1 LWKPYKRPKQDFK
14 SIEIDIMDAVTKP
27 ILFNGFVVKGNLK
40 VKNRIDKVFFTEIYE
55 LTDGSY
61 LYLYLDLNPNEVMD
75 RRDKF
80 DVIRI
85 KNESQNFVGVI
96 VKQNSRDLL
105 VSIKEELIS
114 AKGFECIAG
123 MGTLKRL
130 LIADVINPLKHPENF
145 KKFKVSIPNGIILFG
160 PPGCGKTFIIRKLA
174 EELQYNFYEVK
185 HSDLAT
191 PYIHGSVSNI
201 GKVFAIAKEN
211 APCVLFFDEISGL
224 IPNRK
229 KLQDSSSYKEEEI
242 DEFLIQLNDAADKR
256 ILVVGATNYIDRL
269 DPAAIRPGRFDK
281 KIYVPPPDFEARK
294 ALFEMGLSNR
304 PFDKNINFE
313 HLAEMTDGFTCAD
326 IIEDIV
332 ESAARAAANLNKT
345 LIDQGLI
352 ESEIARIR
360 PRKVEKEKNEEKS
373 DDTSYIR

>member
-1 LWKPYKRPKQDFK
+1 
-14 SIEIDIMDAVTKP
+14 MDAVTKP

-40 VKNRIDKVFFTEIYE
+40 VKNRVDKVFFTEIYE

-61 LYLYLDLNPNEVMD
+61 LYLYLNLNPNEVMD
-75 RRDKF
+75 RRDKL
-80 DVIRI
+80 DVVRI

-105 VSIKEELIS
+105 VSIKDELIS
-114 AKGFECIAG
+114 ARGFECIAG
-123 MGTLKRL
+123 MDTLKRL

-229 KLQDSSSYKEEEI
+229 TLQDNSSYKEEEI

-281 KIYVPPPDFEARK
+281 KIYVAPPDFEARK
-294 ALFEMGLSNR
+294 ALFKMGLSNR
-304 PFDKNINFE
+304 PFDKNIDFA
-313 HLAEMTDGFTCAD
+313 HLAEISEGFTCAD

-345 LIDQGLI
+345 LIDQALI
-352 ESEIARIR
+352 EREIARIK
-360 PRKVEKEKNEEKS
+360 PRKVEKEGKGDKE